1 MKHVIKNKKGWL
13 KIAEA
18 FVAILLIAGIVLI
31 VINRGSNQQSEDAS
45 SLVKD
50 VETGILRKVQ
60 LNEALRTEI
69 LGTSGEVNWAMFPTQ
84 APNTKATIENN
95 IPAYLSCE
103 AKICNPSGP
112 CSLAGTQNKNIYVES
127 AMITSTLSTFKP
139 RMLKLSCLEK

>member
-31 VINRGSNQQSEDAS
+31 VINKESNQQSEDVS

-60 LNEALRTEI
+60 LNETLRTEI
-69 LGTSGEVNWAMFPTQ
+69 LGTSGEVNWTMFPTQ
-84 APNTKATIENN
+84 APNTKAAIENN

-103 AKICNPSGP
+103 AKICDVSGP
-112 CSLAGTQNKNIYVES
+112 CVLTQAQNKNIYVES